1 MYLEDIRAI
10 KPSQYGP
17 YTTIQAAIAAALAAS
32 PLECVIIPPD
42 YAGTDT
48 YTNASGVAIFD
59 LRQGSSSAGLI
70 GIGTTQVTGGTSTSA
85 AVVVG
90 STGITVG
97 TAGAVGGGVTV
108 GGVKSGIAA
117 VAGAAAPITSTT
129 GGVFVT
135 TLSLPGSSAYE
146 QVPFTVKASGYVSLA
161 AGTYTASV
169 QPLLYASSLA
179 GYTASA
185 AAAIF
190 SAAAVSI
197 TYAAAAATVAPFELE
212 AYLVGDSTSHKLT
225 GRSQATAYV
234 AGATLV
240 NALVAPAIITN
251 PLTVFTASA
260 AIPVQFLVGVT
271 MVSANA
277 ASVINLGSFF
287 IES

>member
-1 MYLEDIRAI
+1 MFGEDLHII
-10 KPSQYGP
+10 KPAQYGP
-17 YTTIQAAIAAALAAS
+17 YTTIQSAIVAAAAS
-32 PLECVIIPPD
+32 SPPSVVVITPD
-42 YAGTDT
+42 YTGTDT
-48 YTNASGVAIFD
+48 YSSTATVTVLD
-59 LRQGSSSAGLI
+59 LRQGVLN
-70 GIGTTQVTGGTSTSA
+70 TGNSISGVRSG
-85 AVVVG
+85 VV
-90 STGITVG
+90 
-97 TAGAVGGGVTV
+97 
-108 GGVKSGIAA
+108 A
-117 VAGAAAPITSTT
+117 VAGAAAPITAVT
-129 GGVFVT
+129 GGTFVT
-135 TLSLPGSSAYE
+135 TLNLPGASAFE